1 MEAYEKQL
9 MMEVLSVG
17 GMVVIVDKMLEK
29 SLPRASPTLRLFL
42 CGALIHIGCEYS
54 GLNEWYIKNGAIALW
69 NSPDKIYERNLEKE
83 WKRMKSSQSSSSSQ
97 DGLDTSS
104 TDGFI
109 VSR

>member
-17 GMVVIVDKMLEK
+17 GMVVIVDKLLEK
-29 SLPRASPTLRLFL
+29 SLPRASPTLRLFM
-42 CGALIHIGCEYS
+42 CGALIHLGCEFS
-54 GLNEWYIKNGAIALW
+54 GLNEWYLTNGAIAIW
-69 NSPDKIYERNLEKE
+69 NSPDKIYERKLEKE
-83 WKRMKSSQSSSSSQ
+83 WKRMNSSQLSSSQ
-97 DGLDTSS
+97 EGLDTSS